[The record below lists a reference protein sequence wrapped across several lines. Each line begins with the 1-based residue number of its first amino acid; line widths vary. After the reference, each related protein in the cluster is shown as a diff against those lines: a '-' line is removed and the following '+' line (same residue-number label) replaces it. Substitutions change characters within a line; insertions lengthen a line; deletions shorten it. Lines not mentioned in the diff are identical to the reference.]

1 MYFIESSKPIYLG
14 LISERFTPQK
24 IKNTSL
30 HNLYVLRES
39 YGKIEFGNKEYEN
52 IIKEVSDEIIKDLKS
67 GLDYDTRLDGELY
80 FKRYYID
87 LSKCTKWINDITI
100 YVSDI
105 FENQNDSCIISRNKY
120 NSYVIDT
127 NNINVYSCPFTIKD
141 NKVSN
146 VSIYIN
152 CVDLNDNNFDIY
164 YVILHELKHIYDM
177 YITKISEA
185 DLNSDILYSQRYDSV
200 VNTNNKKLILN
211 NIDSQ
216 KQFQMKH
223 VLVGDVFKYL
233 ISNAYLLNKSEVQAR
248 IENTIGQFNKIEDE
262 IELHKRSDL
271 CKYSEIYNEYYWL
284 YMRLNFCL
292 DLSEQQKSMFN
303 EYYLKIFN
311 NMYKIKVKDYNEL
324 LSYLI
329 KKLDKLYFKHIINYL
344 INQK

>member
-1 MYFIESSKPIYLG
+1 
-14 LISERFTPQK
+14 
-24 IKNTSL
+24 
-30 HNLYVLRES
+30 
-39 YGKIEFGNKEYEN
+39 
-52 IIKEVSDEIIKDLKS
+52 
-67 GLDYDTRLDGELY
+67 
-80 FKRYYID
+80 
-87 LSKCTKWINDITI
+87 
-100 YVSDI
+100 
-105 FENQNDSCIISRNKY
+105 
-120 NSYVIDT
+120 
-127 NNINVYSCPFTIKD
+127 
-141 NKVSN
+141 
-146 VSIYIN
+146 
-152 CVDLNDNNFDIY
+152 
-164 YVILHELKHIYDM
+164 
-177 YITKISEA
+177 
-185 DLNSDILYSQRYDSV
+185 
-200 VNTNNKKLILN
+200 
-211 NIDSQ
+211 
-216 KQFQMKH
+216 MKH